1 MAQSTQRDSARAVRA
16 ALVALLAIG
25 APAPADSQP
34 RLWARD
40 DYPIPPDSPARVF
53 FIQRSTNPNTVVYEA
68 RLRPDGTLD
77 PEQPIHAYWLRY
89 SSTGERRALNFT
101 EENFAYGVRAEPD
114 PRHPG
119 TWWVRF
125 AAYGARDMRLRLD
138 ASGRPV
144 LLGELAGR
152 SARLVSSY
160 LHVREGR
167 FWPSVTAVDVYGVD
181 LASGAA
187 LHERIVP

>member
-1 MAQSTQRDSARAVRA
+1 MA
-16 ALVALLAIG
+16 LIALLAIG
-25 APAPADSQP
+25 GHADAEL

-40 DYPIPPDSPARVF
+40 DYPVPPESATRVF
-53 FIQRSTNPNTVVYEA
+53 FIQRSINANTVVYEA
-68 RLRPDGTLD
+68 RQRADGTLD
-77 PEQPIHAYWLRY
+77 PQQPIHGYWLRY
-89 SSTGERRALNFT
+89 ASSGERRALNFV

-114 PRHPG
+114 GQPG
-119 TWWVRF
+119 TWSVRF

-138 ASGRPV
+138 ANGRPALV
-144 LLGELAGR
+144 GEIAGR
-152 SARLVSSY
+152 SARLVSTY

-181 LASGAA
+181 LATGAA